1 MTSDPVATD
10 VLSLFAGPAADYVGA
25 VDRLLEDQLAE
36 VARILDDVA
45 GADAGPDRLPDALLD
60 GPDDDLRVD
69 VVAEL
74 GTRLRHHG
82 KRLRPLFARCGWEVA
97 GGDADTFPELVDVA
111 AALELLQ
118 LFALA
123 QDDVMDRSAERRGR
137 PTLHVEAA
145 RRHEAVGGLGDPVLF
160 GDSVAVLVADLAFSE
175 ATLLAAGVGGSV
187 TRTWRV
193 MVTELVEGQLLDLT
207 HTASRRRDVPTSR
220 RMTRLKSGR
229 YTITRPLQ
237 LGAAVAGAEDDQLE
251 ALGRWG
257 DLVGDVFA
265 LRDDVLGVWGDPTL
279 TGKPAGEDLACGKA
293 TVLLVWAREM
303 VPDHEHHLLDACDAG
318 RLDEVG
324 VRRLRRVMDEAG
336 VRARAEAQVADLVA
350 RAADEL
356 AGLCTPDGTHATL
369 RSALDLVAWRTR

>member
-1 MTSDPVATD
+1 MTSDPVQTD
-10 VLSLFAGPAADYVGA
+10 PLALLVGPAADYVGA
-25 VDRLLEDQLAE
+25 VDRALEEQLSQ
-36 VARILDDVA
+36 VALILDRVA
-45 GADAGPDRLPDALLD
+45 GADAGPDALPEGGA
-60 GPDDDLRVD
+60 GDDLRVD
-69 VVAEL
+69 VVEEL

-97 GGDADTFPELVDVA
+97 GGDEDTFPELVDVA

-145 RRHEAVGGLGDPVLF
+145 RRHRAAGGLGDPVLF
-160 GDSVAVLVADLAFSE
+160 GDSVAVLVADLALSE
-175 ATLLAAGVGGSV
+175 ATLLAASVGGAV
-187 TRTWRV
+187 TETWRV
-193 MVTELVEGQLLDLT
+193 MATELVEGQLLDIT
-207 HTASRRRDVPTSR
+207 HTASRRRDVATSR
-220 RMTRLKSGR
+220 RMARLKSGR

-237 LGAAVAGAEDDQLE
+237 LGAAVAGADAEQLE

-265 LRDDVLGVWGDPTL
+265 LRDDVLGVWGDPAR
-279 TGKPAGEDLACGKA
+279 TGKPAGEDLSCGKA

-303 VPDHEHHLLDACDAG
+303 VPAHEHHLLDACDAG
-318 RLDEVG
+318 ELDEVG
-324 VRRLRRVMDEAG
+324 VRRLRRAMEDAG
-336 VRARAEAQVADLVA
+336 VRERAEAQVTELVA
-350 RAADEL
+350 RAADDL
-356 AGLCTPDGTHATL
+356 TDLCGPDGTHATL

>member
-1 MTSDPVATD
+1 MTSNSVVTDPLEPIAEAT
-10 VLSLFAGPAADYVGA
+10 ADYFEA
-25 VDRLLEDQLAE
+25 VDRVLDEQVGE
-36 VARILDDVA
+36 VGRILERVA
-45 GADAGPDRLPDALLD
+45 GVDAGPDRLPDG
-60 GPDDDLRVD
+60 GPGDDLRVD

-74 GTRLRHHG
+74 GERLRHHG

-97 GGDADTFPELVDVA
+97 GGGPETYPELVDVG

-137 PTLHVEAA
+137 PTLHVEAT
-145 RRHEAVGGLGDPVLF
+145 RRHERAGGLGDPVLF
-160 GDSVAVLVADLAFSE
+160 GDSVAVLVADLALSE
-175 ATLLAAGVGGSV
+175 ATLLAARIGGTV
-187 TRTWRV
+187 TETWRV
-193 MVTELVEGQLLDLT
+193 MATELVEGQLLDIT
-207 HTASRRRDVPTSR
+207 HTASRRRDVATSR
-220 RMTRLKSGR
+220 RMARLKSGR

-237 LGAAVAGAEDDQLE
+237 LGAAVAGADADQLE

-265 LRDDVLGVWGDPTL
+265 LRDDVLGVWGDPAR

-303 VPDHEHHLLDACDAG
+303 VPAHEHHLLDACDAG
-318 RLDEVG
+318 TLDEVG
-324 VRRLRRVMDEAG
+324 VRRLRRAMEDAG
-336 VRARAEAQVADLVA
+336 VRERAEGQVTDLVT
-350 RAADEL
+350 RAADDL
-356 AGLCTPDGTHATL
+356 ADLCGPEGTHATL